1 MTLAHDGDG
10 AGVVIVGG
18 GLAGRAALA
27 RLPGARLVAR
37 PALAWHAEPGR
48 LWVEEGGTVRAEPCA
63 TLLLCADEPLLL
75 AALGCGFD
83 GTRLIADED
92 GQTTVPG
99 VFAAG
104 RVLGAGTAEQAE
116 AQARRAAAAAILAPP
131 EDARVAMPARPAA
144 DGDLPDRLDP
154 VALAGLLEQPPGPAR
169 NGAVLAQGALLG
181 PVLPARPVGLA
192 ALAALTPEPPVPR
205 PVQPDTGAL

>member
-1 MTLAHDGDG
+1 MGAANGDG

-18 GLAGRAALA
+18 GPAGRAALA
-27 RLPGARLVAR
+27 RLPGARLVTR

-48 LWVEEGGTVRAEPCA
+48 LWVEENGTVRAEPFA
-63 TLLLCADEPLLL
+63 ALLLCADEPLLL

-83 GTRLIADED
+83 GTRPVADQD
-92 GQTTVPG
+92 GRTTVPG

-104 RVLGAGTAEQAE
+104 RVLGAGTAEQAG
-116 AQARRAAAAAILAPP
+116 AQARRAAAAAILPVP
-131 EDARVAMPARPAA
+131 EDTRAVAPARPA

-169 NGAVLAQGALLG
+169 NAAVLAQGAMLG

-192 ALAALTPEPPVPR
+192 ALAALTPEPPAPR
-205 PVQPDTGAL
+205 PVQPDAGAL